1 MSVIMDLLSKFN
13 LLEELNLSNNQFSKL
28 PEDLSKLKSVAN
40 LNLQNIEFEDFER
53 SIEAISTL
61 PVLRSLYIN
70 LKTED

>member
-1 MSVIMDLLSKFN
+1 MELLAKFN
-13 LLEELNLSNNQFSKL
+13 LLEELNLSNNQFSRL

-40 LNLQNIEFEDFER
+40 LNLQNIEFDDFES